1 MFLIIVNI
9 LETNINTMAFARNDK
24 LKQDKHILQPGDWER
39 HEEYHEDAQN
49 NWQTQSFAKGATSN
63 ECQRT
68 EPEDL
73 NSSYDWTVSNQF
85 IDRVVQELTFDCSL
99 SFTIPKTRIPQIV
112 ERVAKWWFRH
122 AEAAVEERWYL
133 VRNCDLQKTP
143 NRTLKL
149 PTQIVSI
156 QSCEMLNSEY
166 KVSMRR
172 ATFTLERLLAN
183 TINFFGSTTSG
194 SNISINYAGPSAGI
208 APGLANDYFMQ
219 LFEVGQ
225 LESILKRTVTF
236 SFNPN
241 THKFVVL
248 GDNEDSD
255 IVLLTFTRVPL
266 YALFEDERFLKH
278 VVGECM
284 KELKFILSAFGF
296 KLPGGVQLNYQ
307 DYQSR
312 GQEWID
318 EAKQEVLDDTAGDC
332 FIVLTNQ

>member
-1 MFLIIVNI
+1 
-9 LETNINTMAFARNDK
+9 MAFARNDK
-24 LKQDKHILQPGDWER
+24 LKQDDTHILQPGDFER
-39 HEEYHEDAQN
+39 HEEYRDDAQSH
-49 NWQTQSFAKGATSN
+49 WQTSKFSKGATST
-63 ECQRT
+63 EQQRAAS
-68 EPEDL
+68 EDL
-73 NSSYDWTVSNQF
+73 NAQYDWTVTNRF
-85 IDRVVQELTFDCSL
+85 IERIVQEVTFGCSL
-99 SFTIPKTRIPQIV
+99 SFTLPKTRIPQIV

-133 VRNCDLQKTP
+133 IRNVDLQKSA
-143 NRTLKL
+143 NKTLKL
-149 PTQIVSI
+149 PPQIVSI
-156 QSCEMLNSEY
+156 QSCELLNSEY

-248 GDNEDSD
+248 GDNEESD
-255 IVLLTFTRVPL
+255 IVMLTFTRVPL
-266 YALFEDERFLKH
+266 YALFEDERFMKH
-278 VVGECM
+278 VAGECM
-284 KELKFILSAFGF
+284 KELRFVLGSFGF
-296 KLPGGVQLNYQ
+296 KLPGGVSI
-307 DYQSR
+307 DYQMYQQR
-312 GQEWID
+312 GQEWVD